1 MLLTGLGS
9 VRIEKNCNRDH
20 ENAARGRR
28 PLKAFSRPRLT
39 NGFVYATLSLNW
51 LTRHLQTI
59 RKNLCIERVTQVE
72 DKETKRDVL
81 KNRFISNYFLLVAF
95 SSSLKFC
102 TIVFFRCEILCK
114 V

>member
-1 MLLTGLGS
+1 MLLAGLGS

-20 ENAARGRR
+20 ENAARGRT
-28 PLKAFSRPRLT
+28 LKAFSRPRLT

-59 RKNLCIERVTQVE
+59 RKNLSIERVTQVE

-81 KNRFISNYFLLVAF
+81 KNRFISNYF
-95 SSSLKFC
+95 
-102 TIVFFRCEILCK
+102 
-114 V
+114 